1 VDLDLTPDQELLR
14 DTTRKFLR
22 ATVPLTA
29 VRALAENAAG
39 FDRRWWQRGAELGW
53 TSLLVDERRGGGSIS
68 GEGLRDLA
76 LVAEE
81 RTLKGSYVGSS
92 VPQRDVPRMIA
103 LFRAGRLPVDQLLTH
118 RLNLS
123 EINEGF
129 DRLREGV
136 GVRQVILFE

>member
-1 VDLDLTPDQELLR
+1 MAGSVPALEL
-14 DTTRKFLR
+14 
-22 ATVPLTA
+22 AYAVTA
-29 VRALAENAAG
+29 
-39 FDRRWWQRGAELGW
+39 
-53 TSLLVDERRGGGSIS
+53 RGGMTVTA
-68 GEGLRDLA
+68 GLPHPDKRMSLSPLA

-92 VPQRDVPRMIA
+92 APQRDVPRMIA

-118 RLNLS
+118 RLKLE